1 MWPWRAPTLEVT
13 STVSYDAQQG
23 LLYVTL
29 RDRDGEDIDGSR
41 GVDALV
47 GKFEHRGRT
56 VRLPAATAE
65 LLAQIA
71 EHGGR
76 WHAGRGFAV
85 RDDDVPD
92 VLKAFRTL
100 AAAPIESPEVRALT
114 IDERPIALAELV
126 ELEDGERLQRTVA
139 FRDAAGKREIPA
151 AIVANQ
157 RNRAWIRTEHGFFGR
172 PKLTNAELEQTPV
185 APQTVAGDE
194 VPYFLAKQI
203 VEAQRQGRN
212 VVLGPRAA
220 NARVATGD
228 WLPEVAVEVADDR
241 LRLDVAF
248 KTGNVRV
255 PWQAAIDAGNRRYVP
270 LANDTWAKNDRA
282 ARKRVE
288 QALDEIPELK
298 RDPKT
303 GRCEAPAYAL
313 PVVQETFATFGTL
326 NLSESARVLRD
337 QLLDFRRIEPVPP
350 PRGLRATLREYQQH
364 GLNWLC
370 FLRKYGLS
378 GILADDMGLGK
389 TVQTLSAIL
398 AAYEAGQIDASLVVC
413 PASVIGVWEQEVAR
427 WCEGVRPVV
436 LTSQNRAAYMRDF
449 PSRTIAIASYASV
462 ARSAEQF
469 SDKVWNYVVLDEAH
483 RVKNHTT
490 ATAKAC
496 KALLARHKLAVT
508 GTPIQN
514 RLRDV
519 WALFD
524 SILPGHLGASVG
536 AFEKNFGTPIEKHDD
551 VTAAARLR
559 KRIDPFKLRRLKTEV
574 AKDLPPLNQQ
584 LRTVRMLED
593 QQRLYRD
600 LVQEIVPEGI
610 EALRGRGGPLEV
622 LEKLLRLRQV
632 CAHPRLLDKSLPL
645 YGTSAKFDELRD
657 LLEECLE
664 AEHKVLVFTQ
674 WKQMADLIREH
685 LDAEHIKHGMLDG
698 SVPSEARAA
707 LVRNFQRADGPPVLI
722 VSLLAGG
729 EGITLTEA
737 DTVIMYDR
745 WWNPAIE
752 DQAIARA
759 HRIGQQR
766 PVTAYI
772 LETARTI
779 EQRLATMLASKK
791 ELAADLIHV
800 DAVEKRIT
808 REDLLAVLLAEL
820 DAVELERKTG

>member
-1 MWPWRAPTLEVT
+1 M
-13 STVSYDAQQG
+13 SYDAQQG
-23 LLYVTL
+23 MLYVAL
-29 RDRDGEDIDGSR
+29 RDRDGNDVDGSR

-47 GKFEHRGRT
+47 GKFDHRGKT

-76 WHAGRGFAV
+76 WQPGRGFAV

-92 VLKAFRTL
+92 ILHAFRTL
-100 AAAPIESPEVRALT
+100 AAGPIESPEVKALT

-126 ELEDGERLQRTVA
+126 ELDGDERLRRTVA
-139 FRDAAGKREIPA
+139 FRDATGTRDIPA
-151 AIVANQ
+151 AIVTKQ
-157 RNRAWIRTEHGFFGR
+157 SGRAWIRTEHGFFGR
-172 PKLTNAELEQTPV
+172 PKLTKAELEQTPA
-185 APQTVAGDE
+185 APQTLSGDD

-212 VVLGPRAA
+212 VILGPRAA
-220 NARVATGD
+220 NAHIASGD
-228 WLPEVAVEVADDR
+228 WLPEVAVEVTDDR
-241 LRLDVAF
+241 LHLDVAF
-248 KTGNVRV
+248 KAGDVRV

-298 RDPKT
+298 RDPQT

-337 QLLDFRRIEPVPP
+337 QLLDFRRIERVAP
-350 PRGLRATLREYQQH
+350 PRSLRATLREYQQH

-370 FLRKYGLS
+370 FLRKYGLA

-389 TVQTLSAIL
+389 TVQTLAAIL
-398 AAYEAGQIDASLVVC
+398 AAHEAGQLDASLVVC
-413 PASVIGVWEQEVAR
+413 PASVIGVWEQEIAR
-427 WCEGVRPVV
+427 WCDGVKPVV
-436 LTSQNRAAYMRDF
+436 LTSQNRTAYMRDF
-449 PSRTIAIASYASV
+449 PPRTIGIASYASV
-462 ARSAEQF
+462 ARNAEQF
-469 SDKVWNYVVLDEAH
+469 GEKVWNYVVLDEAH

-496 KALLARHKLAVT
+496 KSLLARHKLAVT

-519 WALFD
+519 WAVFD
-524 SILPGHLGASVG
+524 SILPGHLGDNVG
-536 AFEKNFGTPIEKHDD
+536 AFEKSFGTPIEKHDD
-551 VTAAARLR
+551 EAAAARLR

-584 LRTVRMLED
+584 VRAVRMLDE
-593 QQRLYRD
+593 QQQLYRD
-600 LVQEIVPEGI
+600 LVQEIVPAGI
-610 EALRGRGGPLEV
+610 EALRNRGGPLDV
-622 LEKLLRLRQV
+622 LEKLLRLRQI
-632 CAHPRLLDKSLPL
+632 CAHPKLLDKTLPL
-645 YGTSAKFDELRD
+645 YGSSAKFDELRD

-685 LDAEHIKHGMLDG
+685 LAAEQIAHGMLDG
-698 SVPSEARAA
+698 SVPADARAA
-707 LVRNFQRADGPPVLI
+707 LVKNFQRADGPPVLI

-729 EGITLTEA
+729 EGITLTQA

-772 LETARTI
+772 LETRGTI
-779 EQRLATMLASKK
+779 EQRLAAMLASKK

-800 DAVEKRIT
+800 DAAEKRIT
-808 REDLLAVLLAEL
+808 RDDLLAVLLAEL
-820 DAVELERKTG
+820 DAVELARKTG